1 MPSDD
6 RVDPPEQPKT
16 TQIAAVPQWAV
27 ELTQA
32 MKSGIAEVR
41 ADVAL
46 VSNDLGLLKT
56 RVSIME
62 GLRTEDDM
70 RASKYS
76 GGIKSL
82 STSNAEQDA
91 QLAQERMA
99 REALAAKVDKLD
111 EVLQAQ
117 SDFMGIGKR
126 GAEWLAS
133 KEGRTAMAQ
142 LGAAIVVL
150 YEALKHGGVLK

>member
-1 MPSDD
+1 MTTPI
-6 RVDPPEQPKT
+6 DPRAEAPEQPKT
-16 TQIAAVPQWAV
+16 AQLAAVPQWAI

-91 QLAQERMA
+91 QLAQERAA
-99 REALAAKVDKLD
+99 REDLAKQVAALATSNATQLAILSRLDKVAANPTVKLI
-111 EVLQAQ
+111 LFAL
-117 SDFMGIGKR
+117 GTIATGY
-126 GAEWLAS
+126 LAS
-133 KEGRTAMAQ
+133 KG
-142 LGAAIVVL
+142 LG
-150 YEALKHGGVLK
+150 K